1 LTVFIMS
8 RVLASLRFLIVIF
21 VLGVAAAVPARAIE
35 IQEVT
40 SPGGIKAWLVESPT
54 IPLIAM
60 NFAFRGGAALDP
72 KGKEGLA
79 NFLTG
84 MLDEG
89 AGALD
94 SKAFQAKVDE
104 LAMKMSFSVGFDWFE
119 GSFQTLSRNR
129 DETFKLL
136 KLALASPRF
145 DSEPLERVRGQFL
158 VSAKLDLEEPES
170 IASRAWMK
178 RAFGDHPYAR
188 ESDGTPDS
196 LTRITAQDLRDL
208 HQRLFTRKGL
218 EIAVVGD
225 IDAETLKRLLDET
238 FGSLPDRDPPVSPAE
253 AAATPGPSLEI
264 IDRDMPQSVMIFGGP
279 GIKRTDPDFIP
290 AYVMS
295 FILGGGGA
303 GSWLTD
309 EIRERRGLTYGVSF
323 GLYPLDHAGLVL
335 GSLGTR
341 NEKAGEALD
350 VMRSVLKRYVVEG
363 PSQRELDEAKTYLTG
378 SYPLR
383 FDSNSKIANQLLAI
397 QQDDLG
403 IDYINKRNGLI
414 AGVTLDQVKAQA
426 KRLIDPATLIV
437 TVVGQPQGLD
447 AQSHSAN

>member
-1 LTVFIMS
+1 MP
-8 RVLASLRFLIVIF
+8 RALASLRILFIILVF
-21 VLGVAAAVPARAIE
+21 GAAAALPARAIE

-72 KGKEGLA
+72 QGKEGLA

-94 SKAFQAKVDE
+94 SKAFQAKLDE
-104 LAMKMSFSVGFDWFE
+104 LAMKMSFSAGFDWFE

-136 KLALASPRF
+136 KLALTSPRF
-145 DSEPLERVRGQFL
+145 DSEPFERVRGQFL

-196 LTRITAQDLRDL
+196 LMRITAEDLRDL
-208 HQRLFTRKGL
+208 HARLFTRKDL

-238 FGSLPDRDPPVSPAE
+238 FGALPDRDPPSPPTE
-253 AAATPGPSLEI
+253 VAAAPGPSLEI
-264 IDRDMPQSVMIFGGP
+264 IDREMPQSMMLFGGP
-279 GIKRTDPDFIP
+279 GILRTDPDFIP

-309 EIRERRGLTYGVSF
+309 EVRERRGLTYGVSF

-350 VMRSVLKRYVVEG
+350 VVRSVFKRFVEQG

-383 FDSNSKIANQLLAI
+383 FDSNSKIASQLLAI
-397 QQDDLG
+397 QQDNLG
-403 IDYINKRNGLI
+403 IDYINKRNAMI
-414 AGVTLDQVKAQA
+414 EGVTLDQVKTQA
-426 KRLIDPATLIV
+426 KRLIDPEKLIV

-447 AQSHSAN
+447 AKSHSTN

>member
-1 LTVFIMS
+1 MS
-8 RVLASLRFLIVIF
+8 RALASLRFLFIILVF
-21 VLGVAAAVPARAIE
+21 GAVAALPARAIE

-72 KGKEGLA
+72 QGKEGLA

-94 SKAFQAKVDE
+94 SKAFQAKLDE
-104 LAMKMSFSVGFDWFE
+104 LAMKMSFSAGFDWFE

-136 KLALASPRF
+136 KLALTSPRF

-196 LTRITAQDLRDL
+196 LVRIKAEDLRDL
-208 HQRLFTRKGL
+208 HARLFTRKDL

-238 FGSLPDRDPPVSPAE
+238 FGALPDRDPPSPPAE
-253 AAATPGPSLEI
+253 VAAAPGPSLEI
-264 IDRDMPQSVMIFGGP
+264 IDREMPQSMMLFGGP
-279 GIKRTDPDFIP
+279 GILRTDPDFIP

-309 EIRERRGLTYGVSF
+309 EVRERRGLTYGVSF

-350 VMRSVLKRYVVEG
+350 VVRSVFKRFVEQG

-383 FDSNSKIANQLLAI
+383 FDSNSKIASQLLAI
-397 QQDDLG
+397 QQDNLG
-403 IDYINKRNGLI
+403 IDYINRRNAMI
-414 AGVTLDQVKAQA
+414 EGVTLDQVKTQA
-426 KRLIDPATLIV
+426 KRLIDPEKLIV

-447 AQSHSAN
+447 AKSHSTN